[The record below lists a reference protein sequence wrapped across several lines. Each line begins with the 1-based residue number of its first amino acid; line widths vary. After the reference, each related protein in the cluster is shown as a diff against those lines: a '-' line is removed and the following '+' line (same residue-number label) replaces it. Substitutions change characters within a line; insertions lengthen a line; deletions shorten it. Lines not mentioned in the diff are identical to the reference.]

1 MRIFTPAKFLLIAS
15 IFGCAKIETAQVMTP
30 QSQVVSDANRL
41 KSNALTT
48 SKKYYVDPSST
59 ATTSNGTLLY
69 PFKTLTQVNNAALYG
84 GDSVFF
90 KRGQIFT
97 GRLYLNKSGTIGNPI
112 VYSNYGTSSLLPIF
126 NSTISNVVTIA
137 NAKYVELNGIKIT
150 DNTMSLTD
158 HSIQAKIGYAII
170 LNNASYCTI
179 SNCDI
184 SLVGVGIELT
194 PNSSYNI
201 IKKNSITNLRM
212 VKNTPTTTNS
222 NDDFGANGLVVE
234 SSNNTITGNRFEDCW
249 ANSYDYIFDGG
260 AVELYGT
267 AISNNRIAYNTIINS
282 CGFVEVGSSTNGIC
296 DNTVVAYNKIINS
309 AGTGT
314 FQTSGTFAVK
324 ISNFQY
330 YNNNFIETVKQFTSP
345 SVLFY
350 SSLKTPPAGMVVLK
364 NNVFWLTSG
373 VNIFP
378 SYFNNASVE
387 HSNNIFRLAV
397 GYVGIT
403 LNTNEL
409 LSNSL
414 NLFTNTAGLPSNWD
428 YTLLAGAAP
437 INFGTNVGFGNDFN
451 GNPIISNPD
460 AGILEKN

>member
-1 MRIFTPAKFLLIAS
+1 MVLFIAS
-15 IFGCAKIETAQVMTP
+15 IFGCAKMETAQVLTK
-30 QSQVVSDANRL
+30 QSQVSLDSNRI
-41 KSNALTT
+41 KSNALSS

-59 ATTSNGTLLY
+59 STTSNGTLLY
-69 PFKTLTQVNNAALYG
+69 PFKTIAQVNNTALYA

-97 GRLYLNKSGTIGNPI
+97 GRLYISKSGTVDYPI
-112 VYSNYGTSSLLPIF
+112 VFTNYGTSALLPIF
-126 NSTISNVVTIA
+126 DNTISNVVTIA
-137 NAKYVELNGIKIT
+137 NANYVVLNGIKIV
-150 DNTMSLTD
+150 DNTMSVTD
-158 HSIQAKIGYAII
+158 HSIQAKISYAII

-184 SLVGVGIELT
+184 SLVGVGVELA
-194 PNSSYNI
+194 PNSNYNT

-212 VKNTPTTTNS
+212 VRNTPTTINA

-234 SSNNTITGNRFEDCW
+234 SSNNIITGNKFEDCW
-249 ANSYDYIFDGG
+249 ANSYDYVFDGG

-267 AISNNRIAYNTIINS
+267 AISNNRIAYNTISNS

-309 AGTGT
+309 AGSGT

-330 YNNNFIETVKQFTSP
+330 YNNNFVETVKQFTMP

-350 SSLKTPPAGMVVLK
+350 SSLKTPPTGMVVLK
-364 NNVFWLTSG
+364 NNIFWLSSG

-378 SYFNNASVE
+378 SYFNNSAVV
-387 HSNNIFRLAV
+387 HSNNIFRLALGTV
-397 GYVGIT
+397 GLT
-403 LNTNEL
+403 LNTSEL
-409 LSNSL
+409 LSSSL
-414 NLFTNTAGLPSNWD
+414 NLFTNTAGLPTNWD
-428 YTLLAGAAP
+428 YTLLTGTPP
-437 INFGTNVGFGNDFN
+437 INFGTNVGIGNDFN

-460 AGILEKN
+460 AGILEKY